1 MALPKKLRLEYAS
14 DDPAVDITRAYL
26 GNIRYNEDKLL
37 RSLGGNLDVYED
49 VYRDD
54 RVRSCL
60 QQRIGA
66 VTAND
71 YDIVAGGDSAADI
84 AAADAATVMMNSIGF
99 DHLTEKV
106 LLQSLLKGFC
116 VAEIIWSIK
125 DGLYW
130 PAGVKVKRSQ
140 RFMFAP
146 FYLTPPRSER
156 YDDVRRSLR
165 LEQSLRLKTRRNL
178 LEGEPLPPRKAFV
191 HHVAALDDDNPYGTG
206 LGFWLYW
213 PVRFKREGMSLW
225 LQFIDKF
232 GSPSVKGTY
241 PNGATDADKRVLMD
255 ALRALRSNSVTAV
268 PEGMA
273 AELMDAVRTGISSHE
288 QLIERM
294 DQAITTVILSQTL
307 TTSQGQRGSQALGTV
322 HEGIKDE
329 IAKSDADALSDTL
342 NETLLTWF
350 TQMNFPTAKLP
361 HLRRDMSEVEN
372 LNEKAT
378 RDKTLADAAGMPLD
392 QAYVEE
398 EYHIKLS
405 GKLTGQAA
413 SFAEANDAGDAVSRA
428 SEQLEREA
436 APITDAMIDQA
447 RQLLDEVSDL
457 SEFAARLPELI
468 GDMDTK
474 ALNRLMTKAFS
485 SMELAG
491 NYAVQH
497 EK

>member
-1 MALPKKLRLEYAS
+1 MALPKDLRLEYAS
-14 DDPAVDITRAYL
+14 DDPAVDVTRAYL

-71 YDIVAGGDSAADI
+71 YDIVPGGDSAADI
-84 AAADAATVMMNSIGF
+84 AAADAAKTMIESIGF

-116 VAEIIWSIK
+116 VAEIIWSVK

-146 FYLTPPRSER
+146 LYLTPPRSER
-156 YDDVRRSLR
+156 YDDVRQALR
-165 LEQSLRLKTRRNL
+165 LEPSLRLKTRRNL
-178 LEGEPLPPRKAFV
+178 LTGEPLPARKAFV

-232 GSPSVKGTY
+232 GSPSLKGTY
-241 PNGATDADKRVLMD
+241 PNGATEADKRVLMD

-273 AELMDAVRTGISSHE
+273 AELMDAARTGITSHE

-307 TTSQGQRGSQALGTV
+307 TTTQGQRGSQALGTV
-322 HEGIKDE
+322 HETIKDE
-329 IAKSDADALSDTL
+329 VAKSDADALSDTI

-350 TQMNFPTAKLP
+350 TQMNFATAKRP
-361 HLRRDMSEVEN
+361 RLRRDMSEVEN
-372 LNEKAT
+372 LGDKAT
-378 RDKTLADAAGMPLD
+378 RDKTLADAAAMPLD
-392 QAYVEE
+392 QTYVEE
-398 EYHIKLS
+398 EYNIKLS
-405 GKLTGQAA
+405 GKPATAAA
-413 SFAEANDAGDAVSRA
+413 SFAEAGEAGDAVSHA
-428 SEQLEREA
+428 SGQLEREA
-436 APITDAMIDQA
+436 APITDAMIAQA
-447 RQLLDEVSDL
+447 RQLLDEAGDL
-457 SEFAARLPELI
+457 TEFAEKLPALLGE
-468 GDMDTK
+468 MDTA
-474 ALNRLMTKAFS
+474 ALNALMTKAFS

-491 NYAVQH
+491 RYAVQH
-497 EK
+497 EQ